1 MISSI
6 STYISAPVDKKRVT
20 RLAPAVVPGQSGIPF
35 PDDLE
40 SCMVKADSGMPHWA
54 VWSH

>member
-1 MISSI
+1 
-6 STYISAPVDKKRVT
+6 VT

-54 VWSH
+54 VWFH